1 MKKLIALILALTVV
15 MSLAAC
21 GVKDNTETTGAATQ
35 ATTEATTEATGD
47 ATEGDVAAPEGHA
60 STQVMTNIW
69 NSMDESKKFFA
80 MGGDMEN
87 MVDNAPGNYSLDD
100 EGISTVLYVP
110 VDQIANIDEASS
122 LMHGMMANH
131 FTGGVFHLTDS
142 ANVAAFAD
150 AMKASIGSAQWI
162 CGTPEK
168 LLIAV
173 INTDYVLAV
182 YGLNDNI
189 VAFEEALGTAY
200 EDAEIKY
207 SEAIGG

>member
-122 LMHGMMANH
+122 LMHGMMANNFTCGAFRLAEGTDAKAFAEAMHKSITEQH
-131 FTGGVFHLTDS
+131 FLCGAPEAVFVATVGDEYV
-142 ANVAAFAD
+142 VAA
-150 AMKASIGSAQWI
+150 
-162 CGTPEK
+162 
-168 LLIAV
+168 
-173 INTDYVLAV
+173 
-182 YGLNDNI
+182 YGLKDLLDTLQSKLS
-189 VAFEEALGTAY
+189 AAY
-200 EDAEIKY
+200 PGAQVVY
-207 SEAIGG
+207 SKIIAS

>member
-1 MKKLIALILALTVV
+1 MKKYIALMLVLTTLVT
-15 MSLAAC
+15 LTAC
-21 GVKDNTETTGAATQ
+21 GKRKNNTDNTTNTTSAPMVLPESALGLLETVWSSYGEN
-35 ATTEATTEATGD
+35 EA
-47 ATEGDVAAPEGHA
+47 
-60 STQVMTNIW
+60 
-69 NSMDESKKFFA
+69 FYA
-80 MGGDMEN
+80 MGGNYHEDEAKN
-87 MVDNAPGNYSLDD
+87 NIVENAPGRYDLEND
-100 EGISTVLYVP
+100 GMTTVLMVP
-110 VDQIANIDEASS
+110 ADELSKVSEAAS
-122 LMHGMMANH
+122 LMHGMMPNH